1 VIESA
6 EENGTGITKG
16 TGTAR
21 RIAFA
26 VATGMTDWAGKRE
39 REREIKRKRDVKN
52 TSLYL

>member
-39 REREIKRKRDVKN
+39 REREKEKDVKN